1 MAGPEPSEVFAAAA
15 MCFDSRYLDIVV
27 SEGITYLIDHFFE
40 EAQEKVKKYVVFP
53 SGGTMT
59 KSNILSLFKAMEI
72 IISQIRRLQL
82 LLLHFTLRLRI
93 KLLENKV

>member
-40 EAQEKVKKYVVFP
+40 EAQEKVQKDVVFP

-59 KSNILSLFKAMEI
+59 KSNILSLFKDMDI
-72 IISQIRRLQL
+72 I
-82 LLLHFTLRLRI
+82 
-93 KLLENKV
+93 N